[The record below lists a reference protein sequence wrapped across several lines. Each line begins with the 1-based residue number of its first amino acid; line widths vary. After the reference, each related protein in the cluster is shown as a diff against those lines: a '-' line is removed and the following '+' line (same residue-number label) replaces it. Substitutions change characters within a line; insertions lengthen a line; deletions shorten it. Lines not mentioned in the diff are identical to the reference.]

1 MDRRE
6 FLARWEADPYLN
18 RAELIEGVVY
28 LASPVSISHGCY
40 DNPLHVWLGYYRSRS
55 SGCQILG
62 NTTWM
67 LLDSSPQ
74 PDLALRRLPEAGGL
88 SGNTEDGKYPVGPPE
103 LVVEVCRSSRSYD
116 LGPKLALYR
125 RAGVPEYLALLVE
138 ERRVEWR
145 VLEGD
150 RYVLLAADRDGFLKS
165 RIFPGLW
172 LDPAALFA
180 EDLPAMIAAVERGLE
195 NEKRAGG

>member
-6 FLARWEADPYLN
+6 FLARWDVDPYLK

-28 LASPVSISHGCY
+28 LPSPVSLPHNTLDGLTQAWISFY
-40 DNPLHVWLGYYRSRS
+40 WARTP
-55 SGCQILG
+55 GCQMLP
-62 NTTWM
+62 NTTWI
-67 LLDSSPQ
+67 LLESSPQ

-125 RAGVPEYLALLVE
+125 RAGVPEYLAVLAE
-138 ERRVEWR
+138 EKRVEWR

-172 LDPAALFA
+172 LDSAALFA
-180 EDLPAMIAAVERGLE
+180 EDLPAMIAAIERGLE